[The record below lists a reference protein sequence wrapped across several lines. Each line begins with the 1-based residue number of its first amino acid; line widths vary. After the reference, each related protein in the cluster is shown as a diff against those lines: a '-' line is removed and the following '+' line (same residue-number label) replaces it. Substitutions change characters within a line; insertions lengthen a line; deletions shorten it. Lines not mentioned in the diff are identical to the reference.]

1 MISEEHDPVNK
12 KTVSAEIYYQ
22 TIINQAEIELKQLA
36 AKNNWF
42 ALLRLLTF
50 GVFAGISVIVLK
62 YADWYALIPFVA
74 FLFAFRFILQLHDI
88 VKERTKYLLLLKE
101 INEFEIAGLQGN
113 HSNFQTGAE
122 YINPAHAYTSDLDI
136 FGSSSIFQFLTRTTS
151 TRGGKL
157 LASWLQSA
165 STEDVVMARQEA
177 VKELTPKVVWRQNFA
192 VQGKLHTEKSKDLE
206 NFFLWLKSA
215 EEFSI
220 SKALTLSIY
229 CLPVISLIAAVYICF
244 FYHPGILIGFILIQ
258 IIIVRSFANTAEML
272 HGQISRF
279 SAIILSY
286 SALIKCV
293 EDEVFYS
300 AELARLRGVVT
311 QTNDSSTPASTS
323 LKTLSG
329 LLKKFDLRNIPVFH
343 LILNYL
349 SFWDLKQMVRLQRWK
364 KANQEFI
371 PSWIA
376 TISAFEGF
384 SSLATCSFNHPLWC
398 MPTVGEA
405 YFKLSAIDAGHP
417 LIKSDKRVNNCLDI
431 TGPGQVVL
439 ITGSNMSGKSTF
451 LRTLGV
457 NAVLSMAGSVVCASK
472 FDFSNCQIFTSLR
485 VMDSLSE
492 GTSSFYAELKR
503 LETLIKMSREGKP
516 VFFLLDEILRGTNSV
531 DRYIGSEALIKQ
543 FIRNQTSGIL
553 ASHDLGL
560 ADLQESQP
568 ALQNYSFDVQV
579 NGTELFFDY
588 KLYTGKCTSL
598 NASILM
604 KKIGI
609 DLAD

>member
-1 MISEEHDPVNK
+1 MISEEHDSVNK
-12 KTVSAEIYYQ
+12 ETVSAVIYYQ
-22 TIINQAEIELKQLA
+22 TIINQTEIELKQLA

-62 YADWYALIPFVA
+62 YADWYALIPFVV
-74 FLFAFRFILQLHDI
+74 FLFVFRFILQLHDI
-88 VKERTKYLLLLKE
+88 VKERMKYLLLLKE
-101 INEFEIAGLQGN
+101 INEFEIEGLQGN

-151 TRGGKL
+151 TRGGNL
-157 LASWLQSA
+157 LAAWLQSPA
-165 STEDVVMARQEA
+165 ENSVIKARQDA
-177 VKELTPKVVWRQNFA
+177 VKELAPNVIWRQNFA
-192 VQGKLHTEKSKDLE
+192 VQGKLHKEKGKDLE
-206 NFFLWLKSA
+206 NFFQWLKSA
-215 EEFSI
+215 DELRI
-220 SKALTLSIY
+220 SKVLILAIY
-229 CLPVISLIAAVYICF
+229 CLPLISLIAAIYICF
-244 FYHPGILIGFILIQ
+244 FYHPGILIGLILIQ
-258 IIIVRSFANTAEML
+258 IIIVRSFSKTAEIL
-272 HGQISRF
+272 HGQISHF

-300 AELARLRGVVT
+300 LELARLRAVVT
-311 QTNDSSTPASTS
+311 KTNDTSTAASAS
-323 LKTLSG
+323 LKSLSG

-349 SFWDLKQMVRLQRWK
+349 SFWDIKQMVRLHHWK

-371 PSWIA
+371 PSWIE
-376 TISAFEGF
+376 TISAFEGL
-384 SSLATCSFNHPLWC
+384 SSLATCSFNQPDWC
-398 MPTVGEA
+398 MPSLGKE
-405 YFKLSAIDAGHP
+405 YFKLSMIDAGHP
-417 LIKSDKRVNNCLDI
+417 LIRFDKRVTNNLEI
-431 TGPGQVVL
+431 SGPGQVIL

-457 NAVLSMAGSVVCASK
+457 NAVLSMAGSAVCARE

-503 LETLIKMSREGKP
+503 LEILIKMSRDSKP

-560 ADLQESQP
+560 ADLQDFQP

-588 KLYTGKCTSL
+588 KLHPGKCTSL

-609 DLAD
+609 DLED

>member
-1 MISEEHDPVNK
+1 MISEEYDSVK
-12 KTVSAEIYYQ
+12 KDRISAVIYYQ
-22 TIINQAEIELKQLA
+22 TSINQAEEELNQLT

-50 GVFAGISVIVLK
+50 AAFAGVSVIVLK
-62 YADWYALIPFVA
+62 YADWYALIPFII
-74 FLFAFRFILQLHDI
+74 FLFVFRVILQLHDI
-88 VKERTKYLLLLKE
+88 VKERTKYLLLFKQ
-101 INEFEIAGLQGN
+101 INEFEIEGLKDN

-151 TRGGKL
+151 TRGGNL
-157 LASWLQSA
+157 LASWLQSPA
-165 STEDVVMARQEA
+165 DELIIKARQQA
-177 VKELTPKVVWRQNFA
+177 VKELAPKVVWRQDFA
-192 VQGKLHTEKSKDLE
+192 VQGKMHTEKGKDLE
-206 NFFLWLKSA
+206 NFFQWLKSVD
-215 EEFSI
+215 EFRI
-220 SKALTLSIY
+220 SKILKLAVYI
-229 CLPVISLIAAVYICF
+229 LPVISLFASIYICF
-244 FYHPGILIGFILIQ
+244 FYHPGILIGLILIQ
-258 IIIVRSFANTAEML
+258 IIIVRSFSKTAEML
-272 HGQISRF
+272 HSQISHF

-286 SALIKCV
+286 SALIRCV
-293 EDEVFYS
+293 EDETFVS
-300 AELARLRGVVT
+300 TELNRLRAVVT
-311 QTNDSSTPASTS
+311 QTNITNTPASAS
-323 LKTLSG
+323 LKSLSG

-343 LILNYL
+343 LIFNYL
-349 SFWDLKQMVRLQRWK
+349 SFWDIKQMVRLHRWK

-371 PSWIA
+371 PSWIES
-376 TISAFEGF
+376 ISAFEAL
-384 SSLATCSFNHPLWC
+384 SSLATCSFNHPDWC
-398 MPTVGEA
+398 MPSVGQA
-405 YFKLSAIDAGHP
+405 YFKLNAIDAGHP
-417 LIKSDKRVNNCLDI
+417 LIRSDKRVTNSLFI
-431 TGPGQVVL
+431 SGPGEVIL

-457 NAVLSMAGSVVCASK
+457 NAVLSMAGSVVCAQE
-472 FDFSNCQIFTSLR
+472 FMFSNCQIFTSLR

-503 LETLIKMSREGKP
+503 LETLIKMSRDGKP

-543 FIRNQTSGIL
+543 FIRNHTFGIL

-568 ALQNYSFDVQV
+568 ALLNYSFDVQV

-588 KLYTGKCTSL
+588 KLHPGKCTSL

-609 DLAD
+609 DLED